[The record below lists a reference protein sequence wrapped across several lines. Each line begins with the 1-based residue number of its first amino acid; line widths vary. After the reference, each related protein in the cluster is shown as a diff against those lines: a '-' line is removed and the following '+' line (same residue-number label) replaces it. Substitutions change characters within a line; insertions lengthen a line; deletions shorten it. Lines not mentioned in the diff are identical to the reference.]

1 MNTLIEYDQIIRL
14 SIFLGLL
21 IIFAVAEFYFPLAK
35 RKSSRAQQWS
45 TNLGIVLID
54 TIVIKLLF
62 PLLAVGVAK
71 YANLHSIGI
80 FNVFEIPYLLTI
92 ILSLFMLDLLIY
104 SQHVVMHRVPI
115 LWRLHRMHHTEISL
129 DVTSALRFHP
139 IEIIISML
147 IKMTFVLFMGVPVLA
162 VIIFEVL
169 LNGFALFNHS
179 NLKLPAHLDK
189 QLRKVIVTPEVHW
202 IHHSQIVKET
212 NSNYGF
218 NLIIWDKMFST
229 YRALP
234 SLDYTQMQQGLKEFG
249 LTKPLGFFALLISPF
264 KSIKNSNS
272 TDC

>member
-1 MNTLIEYDQIIRL
+1 MNTIIEYEHIFRL
-14 SIFLGLL
+14 SIFLELL
-21 IIFAVAEFYFPLAK
+21 IIFAVAEIFFPLAK

-54 TIVIKLLF
+54 SVVLKLLF
-62 PLLAVGVAK
+62 PLLAVGVAQ
-71 YANLHSIGI
+71 YANLHAIGI
-80 FNVFEIPYLLTI
+80 FNILETPYILAV

-104 SQHVVMHRVPI
+104 SQHVLMHKIPI
-115 LWRLHRMHHTEISL
+115 LWRLHRVHHTEIGL

-147 IKMTFVLFMGVPVLA
+147 IKMSFVLFMGVPVLA

-179 NLKLPAHLDK
+179 NLKLPARLDK

-218 NLIIWDKMFST
+218 NLIIWDKIFST
-229 YRALP
+229 YRSRP

-249 LTKPLGFFALLISPF
+249 LSKSLGLYTLLISPF
-264 KSIKNSNS
+264 KAYKNNK
-272 TDC
+272 